1 MNVEEIFE
9 ALSEGR
15 ISFNEAVQLLMQAGF
30 SGELRSVPMI
40 VRRERIIQRPCFGAS
55 PQERKVIV
63 GKVIDQREKE
73 KREIPY
79 CDICKVYYADA
90 NRDLQMLVGKKLCS
104 ECVRK
109 VIEDL
114 MLQQE
119 HSPQK
124 ENSEP
129 TIREMNAE
137 FVKTEKPIEIRKGKK
152 EETKNDQ

>member
-1 MNVEEIFE
+1 MSSIEEIFD

-40 VRRERIIQRPCFGAS
+40 VQRERVVQR
-55 PQERKVIV
+55 PQERKIIV

-129 TIREMNAE
+129 TIRELNAE
-137 FVKTEKPIEIRKGKK
+137 FVKTDKPIEIRKKRK
-152 EETKNDQ
+152 EVI